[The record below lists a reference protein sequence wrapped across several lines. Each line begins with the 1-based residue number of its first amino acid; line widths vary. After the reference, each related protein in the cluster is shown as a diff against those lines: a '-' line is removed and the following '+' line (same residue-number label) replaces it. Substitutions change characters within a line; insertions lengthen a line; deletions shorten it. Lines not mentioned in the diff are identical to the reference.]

1 MEKPELFTKGAFAS
15 ILLESDCMGRSVA
28 DRRKAMGLTQ
38 TELALASRLTR
49 AQISA
54 VETGRHAPNV
64 HAALAI
70 AEALGT
76 TVEDL
81 FGESASVRRQRH
93 VPALG
98 TEPSGT
104 VAVLAVR
111 VGEVLIYHPLPNHG
125 ASGSSWERA
134 DGLFRDGRV
143 ELFDDADPSG
153 FAVAGCDP
161 ALGLAGSLLP
171 ARGPQRLVAISAS
184 TSEAIEALD
193 ARHVHGAVVHGLPGH
208 LRRSSVPVRPFVIA
222 RWRVGLASRAG
233 FHPKLDQLARGRITA
248 VRRDAGAEVQR
259 ALERALAP
267 HGGGDRITGP
277 VAAGH
282 LDAAR
287 LVAHGSADVAATIE
301 TAALAYGLDFSPL
314 EEHRVE
320 LRIAKEWEDHPG
332 ARALVELIA
341 SPTFHR
347 RLEALGGYDLTG
359 RAAPADALAR

>member
-1 MEKPELFTKGAFAS
+1 MS
-15 ILLESDCMGRSVA
+15 HSVA
-28 DRRKAMGLTQ
+28 DRRKALGLTQ

-54 VETGRHAPNV
+54 VETGRHSPNV
-64 HAALAI
+64 NAALAI

-76 TVEDL
+76 TVEEL
-81 FGESASVRRQRH
+81 FGRGASAQRQRH
-93 VPALG
+93 VPAVG
-98 TEPSGT
+98 TEPTGT

-111 VGEVLIYHPLPNHG
+111 VGDLLTYHPLPNHG

-134 DGLFRDGRV
+134 DGMFRDGRV

-153 FAVAGCDP
+153 FAIAGCEP
-161 ALGLAGSLLP
+161 ALGLAASLLP
-171 ARGPQRLVAISAS
+171 AGGPQRLVVMPAS

-193 ARHVHGAVVHGLPGH
+193 ARRVHGAVVHGLPGH
-208 LRRSSVPVRPFVIA
+208 LRRSSLPVVRFVVA
-222 RWRVGLASRAG
+222 RWRVGLATRAG
-233 FHPKLDQLARGRITA
+233 VHPKLDQLARGKITA
-248 VRRDAGAEVQR
+248 VRRGGGAEVQR
-259 ALERALAP
+259 ALERALVP
-267 HGGGDRITGP
+267 YGGAGKVAGP
-277 VAAGH
+277 LATGH

-287 LVAHGSADVAATIE
+287 LVAYGSADVAATIE

-320 LRIAKEWEDHPG
+320 LRIAEEWEDHPG

-341 SPTFHR
+341 SPSFHR

-359 RAAPADALAR
+359 QEAPQAPLKAPDHQAEALAH

>member
-1 MEKPELFTKGAFAS
+1 VFAS
-15 ILLESDCMGRSVA
+15 SLLESDYMSHSVA
-28 DRRKAMGLTQ
+28 DRRKALGLTQ

-54 VETGRHAPNV
+54 VETGRHSPNV
-64 HAALAI
+64 NAALAI

-76 TVEDL
+76 TVEEL
-81 FGESASVRRQRH
+81 FGRGASAQRQRH
-93 VPALG
+93 VPAVG

-104 VAVLAVR
+104 VAVLAVC
-111 VGEVLIYHPLPNHG
+111 VGDLLTYHALPHHG

-134 DGLFRDGRV
+134 DGMFRDGRV

-153 FAVAGCDP
+153 FAIAGCEP
-161 ALGLAGSLLP
+161 ALGLAASLLP
-171 ARGPQRLVAISAS
+171 AGGPQRLVVMPAS

-193 ARHVHGAVVHGLPGH
+193 ARRVHGAVVHGLPGH
-208 LRRSSVPVRPFVIA
+208 LRRNSLPVVRFVVA
-222 RWRVGLASRAG
+222 RWRVGLATRAG
-233 FHPKLDQLARGRITA
+233 VHPKLDQLARGKITA
-248 VRRDAGAEVQR
+248 VRRGGGAEVQR
-259 ALERALAP
+259 ALERALVP
-267 HGGGDRITGP
+267 YGGAGKVTGP
-277 VAAGH
+277 VATGH

-287 LVAHGSADVAATIE
+287 LVAYGSADVAATIE

-341 SPTFHR
+341 SPNFHR

-359 RAAPADALAR
+359 QEAPQAPLKALDHQAEALAH